1 MKKKHLS
8 ALCSLLLMAKAL
20 VAAQDLVY
28 YSPDEE
34 EAARRMAERG
44 ANISEEDATMAAR
57 SRIDWSKKAFTSDV
71 SLDIVKAGIPMP
83 SGKSSAVNKIQME
96 LPILVKDTLL
106 SIYAD
111 DTRTLADLVLEGTLT
126 LDELTR
132 IIDNSHHTP
141 ASFENGGTRLQTE
154 HNIKLQE
161 IGSLL
166 VKHHTP
172 YTQRKPIQRIASRAY
187 SGIIID
193 ARGVLPVQGEFVS
206 SEVQPCLF
214 PKIWDEDMT
223 LVYERNMVD
232 PATAKEKGIVSYA
245 ADKTVHIYEESVG
258 KDPLWITAKK
268 VYGVYRCDPVISH
281 DDYLRITTVAENLKL
296 LQEGKVLILLGKDQ
310 LAHRVSAPER
320 SITYYRDFV
329 HLKHILE
336 DEVPEV
342 TVEDTIGTQITLH
355 DLHFIADSSQL
366 LPSERERIGLVAAQ
380 IKDVLSHGEWTIMVD
395 GHTADVNKP
404 TGQLTLSIQR
414 AQAIVNELVDQGIPP
429 SLFTYRGFGGT
440 MPIADNSTDAGRA
453 ANRRVVITL
462 IPKEA
467 DAQRR

>member
-8 ALCSLLLMAKAL
+8 ALCSLLLIAKAVL
-20 VAAQDLVY
+20 PAQDMIY
-28 YSPDEE
+28 YSFSEE
-34 EAARRMAERG
+34 EAAQRMAARG
-44 ANISEEDATMAAR
+44 ANIAEEDSTMAAR
-57 SRIDWSKKAFTSDV
+57 SRIDWSKQVFTSNV

-83 SGKSSAVNKIQME
+83 SGKTSAVNKIQME
-96 LPILVKDTLL
+96 LPTLVKDPLL

-111 DTRTLADLVLEGTLT
+111 DTRTLADLVLDGTLT
-126 LDELTR
+126 LDELAR
-132 IIDNSHHTP
+132 IIDSSHHTP

-154 HNIKLQE
+154 HSIKLQE

-166 VKHHTP
+166 VKHHAA
-172 YTQRKPIQRIASRAY
+172 YTQRKPIQRIASRPY
-187 SGIIID
+187 TGIVID
-193 ARGVLPVQGEFVS
+193 ARGILPVQGEYVS

-214 PKIWDEDMT
+214 PKVWDEDMT
-223 LVYERNMVD
+223 LVYERNMVN
-232 PATAKEKGIVSYA
+232 PEVAKSKGIVSYA
-245 ADKTVHIYEESVG
+245 ADKTVHSYTESVG
-258 KDPLWITAKK
+258 DDPLWITAKK

-281 DDYLRITTVAENLKL
+281 DDYLRITTVPENLKL
-296 LQEGKVLILLGKDQ
+296 LQEGKVLILLGKNQ

-329 HLKHILE
+329 HLKHVLE

-342 TVEDTIGTQITLH
+342 TVEENIGTQITLH
-355 DLHFIADSSQL
+355 DLHFIADSAQL
-366 LPSERERIGLVAAQ
+366 LPSERERIGQVASQ
-380 IKDVLSHGEWTIMVD
+380 IKEVLSHGEWTIMVD

-404 TGQLTLSIQR
+404 AGQLTLSIQR
-414 AQAIVNELVDQGIPP
+414 AQAVVSALVEQGIPA

-462 IPKEA
+462 KPKEA
-467 DAQRR
+467 EAQRR